1 MLKGLFIMTGW
12 KMLKGVHGPGNGV
25 ISRMKRSFIL
35 AALLLGGCSANGITG
50 LEGVQGYSGQEYFQV
65 TFAVDKTGSMAAE
78 PKSVL
83 YVSGKENSTSQA
95 YIEVYE
101 KVLVIF
107 DATGTQ
113 AFEGQQI
120 RTDGQVGMMGAI
132 GTAATS
138 AIDAATGIP
147 SIGAD

>member
-1 MLKGLFIMTGW
+1 MTGW

-65 TFAVDKTGSMAAE
+65 TFAVDKTGSMA
-78 PKSVL
+78 
-83 YVSGKENSTSQA
+83 
-95 YIEVYE
+95 
-101 KVLVIF
+101 
-107 DATGTQ
+107 TGTQ